1 MTDTAR
7 ATDIREAPL
16 APGGSVEILLASSD
30 LRIRGVDGDR
40 VVVRTR
46 GGQPVDDDV
55 RIDATAGRV
64 RIRDAEGGLHLGP
77 IHIRTRGSASL
88 DIDVPR
94 RAAIAL
100 RTMSGDVTADG
111 IGGPSRWTTAS
122 GDLRVAVSAGPVV
135 METMSG
141 DAVLEAAVPVEVTA
155 RTVSGDVR
163 VRAPRLDVLDA
174 STTSGDVH
182 VEAEL
187 DAGGRHAITSVS
199 GDVEIT
205 TPSPVRLEANTIAG
219 DVRATGTHIAEG
231 GRGRRT
237 LVVGNG
243 SVTLS
248 VRTTSGDIRLRALA
262 GGLTAPGD
270 PAAASAPRGQGPA
283 AAGAA
288 GLTAQPVVVAEAEAS
303 PNLRREPADAGGT
316 ASGVDRR
323 EQERLEL
330 LRALERGDLDVETA
344 AHRLEILDDAG
355 PRAFRGWC

>member
-7 ATDIREAPL
+7 ATDTREVLL
-16 APGGSVEILLASSD
+16 APGGTVEILTASAD
-30 LRIRGVDGDR
+30 LRVRGVDGDR

-46 GGQPVDDDV
+46 GGQPIDDEL
-55 RIDATAGRV
+55 RIDATAGHV

-77 IHIRTRGSASL
+77 IHIRTRGSAGL
-88 DIDVPR
+88 DIDVPHL
-94 RAAIAL
+94 AAIAL

-111 IGGPSRWTTAS
+111 IGGASRWTTAS
-122 GDLRVAVSAGPVV
+122 GDLRLAVAGGPVV

-141 DAVLEAAVPVEVTA
+141 DAVLEATVPLGVTA

-163 VRAPRLDVLDA
+163 VRAPRLDLVDA
-174 STTSGDVH
+174 STTSGDIH
-182 VEAEL
+182 LEAAL
-187 DAGGRHAITSVS
+187 AAGARHTITSVS

-205 TPSPVRLEANTIAG
+205 TSSPVRLEANTIAG

-243 SVTLS
+243 SVAVS
-248 VRTTSGDIRLRALA
+248 VRTMSGDVRLRALA
-262 GGLTAPGD
+262 EAPATDVPATGVPATGVPATAIP
-270 PAAASAPRGQGPA
+270 SR
-283 AAGAA
+283 
-288 GLTAQPVVVAEAEAS
+288 PVVVADAEAS
-303 PNLRREPADAGGT
+303 PNLRRNLPDGT
-316 ASGVDRR
+316 GTGSAVDRR
-323 EQERLEL
+323 ELERLEL